1 MGMLNSW
8 GVPSSARGASNGERL
23 VLSVRSTPERLLL
36 SLFCVVF
43 HLDLW
48 LEGRLG
54 TAAFPPRFFSPDFPA
69 TRCGKSLN
77 RLLPARFSGEEGG
90 NSLNSCDKSVLE
102 NLFRGPGVK

>member
-1 MGMLNSW
+1 M
-8 GVPSSARGASNGERL
+8 GVPSSARGASNGERV

-54 TAAFPPRFFSPDFPA
+54 TAPFPPRF
-69 TRCGKSLN
+69 CH
-77 RLLPARFSGEEGG
+77 
-90 NSLNSCDKSVLE
+90 
-102 NLFRGPGVK
+102 